1 MKATTGNQNA
11 KNKKGMIRRFERLNL
26 WTSSELNAAVKVL
39 MNAPWDREQVAL
51 TTNPT
56 IDIAKGLSYH

>member
-1 MKATTGNQNA
+1 MTLHT
-11 KNKKGMIRRFERLNL
+11 
-26 WTSSELNAAVKVL
+26 ELNAALRLLVD
-39 MNAPWDREQVAL
+39 APHDREQVAL